1 MKQHLQTTPRIQDSS
16 VGSRGLVWSA
26 AALLLL
32 ATASTANAGALDR
45 AGTTGMLKL
54 GYVTDDRPFS
64 YTDSAGQAAGYAIEI
79 CKRVVEKAGAEL
91 GRPVQVEYVALES
104 DERRSAF
111 LQGGIDLLCSG
122 STETLGRREVAS
134 FSKPIFL
141 GGIGV
146 MVRTDAAPRM
156 RALLAGEE
164 PRFRPTWRA
173 SYGQILRQRSFVVH
187 SGTTAQDWLSGRI
200 DEFNIIADLDAVD
213 SYDAGVAR
221 VVDRRSDAFFG
232 DRAVL
237 ADAARRSPDSN
248 RLEVL
253 PRLFTHETYSL
264 AMERGDEDFRLLVD
278 TVISELA
285 HSGEMAD
292 LYAAHF
298 GEPSESALILFQM
311 NALPE

>member
-1 MKQHLQTTPRIQDSS
+1 M
-16 VGSRGLVWSA
+16 
-26 AALLLL
+26 LLL
-32 ATASTANAGALDR
+32 ASASTANAGALDR
-45 AGTTGMLKL
+45 AGISGMLKL
-54 GYVTDDRPFS
+54 GYVSDDRPFS
-64 YTDSAGQAAGYAIEI
+64 YTDSAGQPAGYAVEI
-79 CKRVVEKAGAEL
+79 CKRVVEKASATL
-91 GRPVQVEYVALES
+91 GRPLQVEYVSLES

-111 LQGGIDLLCSG
+111 MQGGIDLLCSG

-134 FSKPIFL
+134 FSRPIYI

-146 MVRTDAAPRM
+146 LLRTDAAPRM

-173 SYGQILRQRSFVVH
+173 SYGQILRQRKFAVH
-187 SGTTAQDWLSGRI
+187 SGTTAQDWLTGRI

-221 VVDRRSDAFFG
+221 IVSRRSDAFFG

-237 ADAARRSPDSN
+237 ADAAKRSPDSN
-248 RLEVL
+248 SLEVL
-253 PRLFTHETYSL
+253 PRLFTHEVYAL

-278 TVISELA
+278 SVISELS
-285 HSGEMAD
+285 HSGEIAD

-298 GEPSESALILFQM
+298 GEPNESSLILFQM
-311 NALPE
+311 NALPN